1 MTVTPDATISTLVVD
16 DEVLARNLISSLVR
30 REPGLMLIGESGDGA
45 AALDTV
51 ESARPDLVFLD
62 IQMPVM
68 GGLAVAERLAGT
80 EYLPYIIF
88 VTAFDEYAIRAFEL
102 NALDYLVKP
111 IEKDRFR
118 AAVARARRA
127 IRDREMVALTERLFQ
142 LNRMTRGEQ
151 RPPGDGLQELTVRSG
166 DSIIQLTTDDVIW
179 IEAANQYVHIHTGT
193 RTYTVSESLGQYSK
207 RINDPRFFRVHRSAI
222 VNGAAVAGISRQRN
236 GTHLLRLRNGQ
247 TLVLAR
253 SRASMV
259 PGILRAA
266 RLAAAD
272 A

>member
-1 MTVTPDATISTLVVD
+1 MSVKQDATISTLVVD

-30 REPGLMLIGESGDGA
+30 REPGLMLIGECANGA
-45 AALDTV
+45 AALEV
-51 ESARPDLVFLD
+51 IESSRPDLVFLD

-68 GGLAVAERLAGT
+68 GGLAVAERLAG
-80 EYLPYIIF
+80 EDHLPYIIF

-118 AAVARARRA
+118 AAVTRARKA
-127 IRDREMVALTERLFQ
+127 IRDREMLALTERLFR
-142 LNRMTRGEQ
+142 LNRMANSERQ
-151 RPPGDGLQELTVRSG
+151 HSDDCLQELTVRSG
-166 DSIIQLTTDDVIW
+166 DAIIQLTTNDVIW
-179 IEAANQYVHIHTGT
+179 IEAANQYVHIHTET

-207 RINDPRFFRVHRSAI
+207 RLNDPRFFRVHRSAL
-222 VNGAAVAGISRQRN
+222 VNGAAVAGVSRQRN
-236 GTHLLRLRNGQ
+236 GTHLLRLRSGQ